1 MPPPARYLRSHAE
14 GLLLE
19 GGEPGLRPLLIT
31 AGKDGGVACRVVHR
45 DRRPSLPQESA
56 HPSLAAQT
64 APKVRIEGLFGV
76 YAFSGGP
83 YAAVILESEPLLK
96 RDKSTQVFADA
107 KLRWPRDAC
116 HAFRLR
122 RATKVAVVPVSNAN
136 RRLSKRQ
143 AQDEALCLRLLE
155 SALRKRPWVFSRDS
169 DAATLTST
177 RASDARDYALAE
189 RQALRQRG
197 PSRPRT
203 RRGSA
208 SSGRTRPFCG
218 TSACLRRWFVSVWES
233 CRVDGVE
240 RPRHRRNGELAGSRR
255 RRGPG
260 VARRRERERARS
272 RAASM
277 AWREQSHRETAYRTH
292 TQQKQKTTQVEA
304 GAAAWCCACA
314 CIIATA
320 CDLGAVD
327 DAEDEGPAP
336 CAAIVLTRL
345 GVDTGARLV
354 RRGLGRDG
362 SLSSYAETEVLV
374 AAAATPD
381 RPARAYAFTLSRASP
396 PVALEDDAPS
406 QSRGALLKR
415 KLSISK
421 KDLTQPPTPVNARH
435 ARTDARQTG
444 RCRRPIA
451 DKDEDHA
458 SDRR

>member
-1 MPPPARYLRSHAE
+1 MQGTNQNPQSFCTATAAQQSTSQHSQPEMPPPARYLRSHAE

-107 KLRWPRDAC
+107 RLRWPRDAC

-197 PSRPRT
+197 SIKAEDAARQRFERADAAFLWNQRVLAPVVCFGVEIMSRR
-203 RRGSA
+203 RRGAA
-208 SSGRTRPFCG
+208 SPCAIEAAGRSR
-218 TSACLRRWFVSVWES
+218 
-233 CRVDGVE
+233 
-240 RPRHRRNGELAGSRR
+240 GSRR
-255 RRGPG
+255 RRGAA
-260 VARRRERERARS
+260 VRDSVMRRRDGVERRP

-277 AWREQSHRETAYRTH
+277 AKSVDGVEHRTH
-292 TQQKQKTTQVEA
+292 NEDKNNTNA
-304 GAAAWCCACA
+304 GR
-314 CIIATA
+314 
-320 CDLGAVD
+320 G
-327 DAEDEGPAP
+327 
-336 CAAIVLTRL
+336 R
-345 GVDTGARLV
+345 
-354 RRGLGRDG
+354 RRGLVLRLRVHHRDG
-362 SLSSYAETEVLV
+362 L
-374 AAAATPD
+374 
-381 RPARAYAFTLSRASP
+381 RP
-396 PVALEDDAPS
+396 
-406 QSRGALLKR
+406 GG
-415 KLSISK
+415 
-421 KDLTQPPTPVNARH
+421 
-435 ARTDARQTG
+435 G
-444 RCRRPIA
+444 R
-451 DKDEDHA
+451 
-458 SDRR
+458 

>member
-1 MPPPARYLRSHAE
+1 MCSPYGGFWLPLRRGVSLLALEEARGEAGAVPASPCHDSKAVDLAALLLEHHTRPGFLFASPAVFGTSVSPIKWPGDVPQPRLAQFSRRLPGGGFASTAKSIAKAARRASKRSIGSSDASVCKEQIKIRSDFAPRDRSVENPLHSQPARMPPPARYLRSHAE

-189 RQALRQRG
+189 SASTEAKGVHQGRGRGAAALRAGGRG
-197 PSRPRT
+197 VPVEPAGPRAGGLF
-203 RRGSA
+203 R
-208 SSGRTRPFCG
+208 CG
-218 TSACLRRWFVSVWES
+218 N
-233 CRVDGVE
+233 RVDGVG
-240 RPRHRRNGELAGSRR
+240 RRLDAAGRSRVSSTAWR
-255 RRGPG
+255 AG
-260 VARRRERERARS
+260 VARRRERERGS
-272 RAASM
+272 RLAST
-277 AWREQSHRETAYRTH
+277 AWSAVRE
-292 TQQKQKTTQVEA
+292 
-304 GAAAWCCACA
+304 
-314 CIIATA
+314 
-320 CDLGAVD
+320 
-327 DAEDEGPAP
+327 
-336 CAAIVLTRL
+336 
-345 GVDTGARLV
+345 
-354 RRGLGRDG
+354 
-362 SLSSYAETEVLV
+362 SS
-374 AAAATPD
+374 
-381 RPARAYAFTLSRASP
+381 
-396 PVALEDDAPS
+396 
-406 QSRGALLKR
+406 
-415 KLSISK
+415 
-421 KDLTQPPTPVNARH
+421 
-435 ARTDARQTG
+435 
-444 RCRRPIA
+444 
-451 DKDEDHA
+451 
-458 SDRR
+458 

>member
-1 MPPPARYLRSHAE
+1 M
-14 GLLLE
+14 
-19 GGEPGLRPLLIT
+19 
-31 AGKDGGVACRVVHR
+31 
-45 DRRPSLPQESA
+45 
-56 HPSLAAQT
+56 
-64 APKVRIEGLFGV
+64 

-177 RASDARDYALAE
+177 RASDASDYALAE

-197 PSRPRT
+197 SIKAEDAARQRFERADAAFLWNQRVLAPVVCFGVGIMSR
-203 RRGSA
+203 RRRA
-208 SSGRTRPFCG
+208 IDAAGRSRG
-218 TSACLRRWFVSVWES
+218 L
-233 CRVDGVE
+233 VDGVE
-240 RPRHRRNGELAGSRR
+240 GRGSRDADSAAHASRGRAVRERPRARTGPRRW
-255 RRGPG
+255 
-260 VARRRERERARS
+260 RRE
-272 RAASM
+272 
-277 AWREQSHRETAYRTH
+277 H
-292 TQQKQKTTQVEA
+292 TQHRNKQTQVEA

-381 RPARAYAFTLSRASP
+381 RPARAYAFTFEGITTRS
-396 PVALEDDAPS
+396 
-406 QSRGALLKR
+406 SRGRRALTKSR
-415 KLSISK
+415 GPAQAQAVDIEKG
-421 KDLTQPPTPVNARH
+421 PH
-435 ARTDARQTG
+435 AATDAGQREARED
-444 RCRRPIA
+444 RCA
-451 DKDEDHA
+451 
-458 SDRR
+458 

>member
-1 MPPPARYLRSHAE
+1 MHGETAAQQYRVTHCTASQRMPPPARYLRSHAE

-197 PSRPRT
+197 SIKAEDAARQRFERADAAFLWNQRVLAPVVCFGAEIMSRR
-203 RRGSA
+203 RRGAPSA
-208 SSGRTRPFCG
+208 RGRERERG
-218 TSACLRRWFVSVWES
+218 
-233 CRVDGVE
+233 RVDGVE
-240 RPRHRRNGELAGSRR
+240 NTHNTEINKR
-255 RRGPG
+255 
-260 VARRRERERARS
+260 RS
-272 RAASM
+272 RPAP
-277 AWREQSHRETAYRTH
+277 RP
-292 TQQKQKTTQVEA
+292 
-304 GAAAWCCACA
+304 GAA
-314 CIIATA
+314 
-320 CDLGAVD
+320 
-327 DAEDEGPAP
+327 
-336 CAAIVLTRL
+336 
-345 GVDTGARLV
+345 
-354 RRGLGRDG
+354 
-362 SLSSYAETEVLV
+362 
-374 AAAATPD
+374 
-381 RPARAYAFTLSRASP
+381 PARASS
-396 PVALEDDAPS
+396 
-406 QSRGALLKR
+406 
-415 KLSISK
+415 
-421 KDLTQPPTPVNARH
+421 
-435 ARTDARQTG
+435 
-444 RCRRPIA
+444 RRPA
-451 DKDEDHA
+451 TWGR
-458 SDRR
+458 STTPRTRGPRPVRRSC

>member
-197 PSRPRT
+197 SIKAEDAARQRFERADAAFLWNQRVLAPVVIVRVGIMSRR
-203 RRGSA
+203 RRGGS
-208 SSGRTRPFCG
+208 
-218 TSACLRRWFVSVWES
+218 RRGDA
-233 CRVDGVE
+233 RG
-240 RPRHRRNGELAGSRR
+240 PMRHRRNGEVAGSRR
-255 RRGPG
+255 RRGGPG
-260 VARRRERERARS
+260 VARRR
-272 RAASM
+272 
-277 AWREQSHRETAYRTH
+277 
-292 TQQKQKTTQVEA
+292 
-304 GAAAWCCACA
+304 
-314 CIIATA
+314 
-320 CDLGAVD
+320 
-327 DAEDEGPAP
+327 
-336 CAAIVLTRL
+336 
-345 GVDTGARLV
+345 
-354 RRGLGRDG
+354 
-362 SLSSYAETEVLV
+362 
-374 AAAATPD
+374 
-381 RPARAYAFTLSRASP
+381 
-396 PVALEDDAPS
+396 
-406 QSRGALLKR
+406 
-415 KLSISK
+415 
-421 KDLTQPPTPVNARH
+421 
-435 ARTDARQTG
+435 
-444 RCRRPIA
+444 
-451 DKDEDHA
+451 
-458 SDRR
+458 

>member
-31 AGKDGGVACRVVHR
+31 AGKDGGVACRVVNR
-45 DRRPSLPQESA
+45 ERRPSLPQESA

-197 PSRPRT
+197 SIKAEDAARQRFE
-203 RRGSA
+203 RA
-208 SSGRTRPFCG
+208 DAAF
-218 TSACLRRWFVSVWES
+218 LWNQ
-233 CRVDGVE
+233 RVLAPVVCFGVE
-240 RPRHRRNGELAGSRR
+240 IMSTAWRAESANG
-255 RRGPG
+255 
-260 VARRRERERARS
+260 
-272 RAASM
+272 AAS
-277 AWREQSHRETAYRTH
+277 TAYRTH
-292 TQQKQKTTQVEA
+292 TQHRKKKRRA
-304 GAAAWCCACA
+304 RPAPRRGAA
-314 CIIATA
+314 
-320 CDLGAVD
+320 
-327 DAEDEGPAP
+327 
-336 CAAIVLTRL
+336 
-345 GVDTGARLV
+345 
-354 RRGLGRDG
+354 
-362 SLSSYAETEVLV
+362 
-374 AAAATPD
+374 
-381 RPARAYAFTLSRASP
+381 PARAP
-396 PVALEDDAPS
+396 W
-406 QSRGALLKR
+406 
-415 KLSISK
+415 
-421 KDLTQPPTPVNARH
+421 
-435 ARTDARQTG
+435 
-444 RCRRPIA
+444 RRPAIWERSTTPRTRA
-451 DKDEDHA
+451 PRPV
-458 SDRR
+458 RRSC

>member
-1 MPPPARYLRSHAE
+1 MQIAARRGSNRRIGSSELFVCKEQIRIRSDLQRHRSSRGEHPSHCPASKMPPPARYLRSHAE

-197 PSRPRT
+197 SIKAEDAARQRFERADAAFLWNQRVLAPVVCFGVEIEATRVASMAWGAVCERPC
-203 RRGSA
+203 A
-208 SSGRTRPFCG
+208 ID
-218 TSACLRRWFVSVWES
+218 AAL
-233 CRVDGVE
+233 VDGVE
-240 RPRHRRNGELAGSRR
+240 GRGLRDAESVKGHGAHASRR
-255 RRGPG
+255 RRGAPS
-260 VARRRERERARS
+260 ARA
-272 RAASM
+272 
-277 AWREQSHRETAYRTH
+277 H
-292 TQQKQKTTQVEA
+292 
-304 GAAAWCCACA
+304 
-314 CIIATA
+314 
-320 CDLGAVD
+320 
-327 DAEDEGPAP
+327 
-336 CAAIVLTRL
+336 
-345 GVDTGARLV
+345 
-354 RRGLGRDG
+354 
-362 SLSSYAETEVLV
+362 
-374 AAAATPD
+374 ATP
-381 RPARAYAFTLSRASP
+381 RA
-396 PVALEDDAPS
+396 
-406 QSRGALLKR
+406 
-415 KLSISK
+415 
-421 KDLTQPPTPVNARH
+421 
-435 ARTDARQTG
+435 
-444 RCRRPIA
+444 
-451 DKDEDHA
+451 
-458 SDRR
+458 

>member
-31 AGKDGGVACRVVHR
+31 AGKDGGVACRVVNR
-45 DRRPSLPQESA
+45 ERRPSLPQESA

-197 PSRPRT
+197 SIKAEDAARQRFE
-203 RRGSA
+203 RA
-208 SSGRTRPFCG
+208 DAAF
-218 TSACLRRWFVSVWES
+218 LWNQ
-233 CRVDGVE
+233 RV
-240 RPRHRRNGELAGSRR
+240 LAPVVCFRVGIMSRR
-255 RRGPG
+255 RRGAPS
-260 VARRRERERARS
+260 ARGRERERGR
-272 RAASM
+272 
-277 AWREQSHRETAYRTH
+277 
-292 TQQKQKTTQVEA
+292 
-304 GAAAWCCACA
+304 
-314 CIIATA
+314 
-320 CDLGAVD
+320 VD
-327 DAEDEGPAP
+327 
-336 CAAIVLTRL
+336 
-345 GVDTGARLV
+345 GV
-354 RRGLGRDG
+354 
-362 SLSSYAETEVLV
+362 
-374 AAAATPD
+374 
-381 RPARAYAFTLSRASP
+381 
-396 PVALEDDAPS
+396 
-406 QSRGALLKR
+406 
-415 KLSISK
+415 
-421 KDLTQPPTPVNARH
+421 
-435 ARTDARQTG
+435 
-444 RCRRPIA
+444 
-451 DKDEDHA
+451 
-458 SDRR
+458 

>member
-45 DRRPSLPQESA
+45 DRRPSLDKKVDVA
-56 HPSLAAQT
+56 SLAAQT

-197 PSRPRT
+197 SIKAEDAARQRFE
-203 RRGSA
+203 RA
-208 SSGRTRPFCG
+208 DAAF
-218 TSACLRRWFVSVWES
+218 LWNQ
-233 CRVDGVE
+233 RVLAPVVCFGVE
-240 RPRHRRNGELAGSRR
+240 IMSRR
-255 RRGPG
+255 RRGGPG
-260 VARRRERERARS
+260 VARRRERGQGHVDGVENLLHEYTV
-272 RAASM
+272 ASM

-292 TQQKQKTTQVEA
+292 TQHRKKKRRSRPA
-304 GAAAWCCACA
+304 PRRGAA
-314 CIIATA
+314 
-320 CDLGAVD
+320 
-327 DAEDEGPAP
+327 
-336 CAAIVLTRL
+336 
-345 GVDTGARLV
+345 
-354 RRGLGRDG
+354 
-362 SLSSYAETEVLV
+362 
-374 AAAATPD
+374 
-381 RPARAYAFTLSRASP
+381 PARASW
-396 PVALEDDAPS
+396 
-406 QSRGALLKR
+406 
-415 KLSISK
+415 
-421 KDLTQPPTPVNARH
+421 
-435 ARTDARQTG
+435 
-444 RCRRPIA
+444 RRPAIWELLMMPRTRA
-451 DKDEDHA
+451 PRPA
-458 SDRR
+458 LRSC